1 MYKNTKVDLNKVD
14 PIVKNILNEL
24 KFNPDDCL
32 WNKHNAVCM
41 KHKYIEIAGQNKG
54 VIIESLDEIEKN
66 SKEGVVAIKCTAS
79 LNDNRVITYGE
90 ATPKNNTNAY
100 PYAMA
105 EKRAIDRAVLKLIGI
120 HGFVYSEDEVDNN
133 FENMP
138 INKPIAKP
146 IVKQEDKVDKVYIAT
161 ALDKIQNN
169 KDKKNSS
176 GLRKDIENLKSKI
189 NQSMGWDAFTKT
201 DQFTKFN
208 ALRNQITKQQRS

>member
-1 MYKNTKVDLNKVD
+1 MR
-14 PIVKNILNEL
+14 L
-24 KFNPDDCL
+24 K
-32 WNKHNAVCM
+32 
-41 KHKYIEIAGQNKG
+41 
-54 VIIESLDEIEKN
+54 KN

-79 LNDNRVITYGE
+79 LDGNRVITYGE

-133 FENMP
+133 FESMP
-138 INKPIAKP
+138 INKPIVKPIAKP
-146 IVKQEDKVDKVYIAT
+146 INQQEDKVDKVYIAT
-161 ALDKIQNN
+161 ALDKIENN
-169 KDKKNSS
+169 SDKKNSS

-201 DQFTKFN
+201 DQFKTFN
-208 ALRNQITKQQRS
+208 ALRNQITKQRRS

>member
-1 MYKNTKVDLNKVD
+1 MKID
-14 PIVKNILNEL
+14 PIVKDILNEL

-32 WNKHNAVCM
+32 WQKHNATCM
-41 KHKYIEIAGQNKG
+41 KHRYIEIAGQIKG
-54 VIIESLDEIEKN
+54 VIIESLEEVEKN

-79 LNDNRVITYGE
+79 LKDNRVITYGE

-133 FENMP
+133 FESMP

-146 IVKQEDKVDKVYIAT
+146 IAKSIVKQEDKVDKVYIAT
-161 ALDKIQNN
+161 ALDKIENN
-169 KDKKNSS
+169 SDKKNSS

-189 NQSMGWDAFTKT
+189 NQSMGWDAFIKT
-201 DQFTKFN
+201 DQFAKFN